1 MSTDQPL
8 VALSST
14 PDAAPVEITNTD
26 PTPVLSKSAQ
36 KRQAKAERLAQL
48 KLERRAQEK
57 EEKALKRK
65 EREERAAAGEDV
77 GPSDSKKRRVTR
89 GGEGPVLPFNA
100 RVVIDLGFDEKMT
113 EKEVGSLCSQLAYTY
128 ASHRRTR
135 TPFTGLLF
143 TSLNGRALK
152 HLDGVNDGSY
162 RRWRGAEW
170 WAEDIDGLWNPPAG
184 AEQQAGET
192 ATDEPA
198 PANAN
203 VDAIPE
209 QVTTDPTFPST
220 TSNVEPKGDGE
231 PSPGTPAPA
240 PSARG
245 KLRRPR
251 KQQPTQAR
259 ASCSRES
266 VVYLTADAEDE
277 LLELQEGE
285 TYIIGG
291 IVDRNRHKASKAVT
305 CSLIDLIQVLFQNLC
320 ADKARELNV
329 RSARL
334 PIGRYL
340 ANMPTRKV
348 LTVNQVFDILVYWV
362 STRDWEQAMQKVMP
376 KRKFNA
382 NGKKGKV
389 PKDLLAKG
397 LDGNAGDEDE
407 SADEPD
413 NSDIQVAD
421 TVELDEAAS

>member
-1 MSTDQPL
+1 MSTDQPPVVSPML
-8 VALSST
+8 
-14 PDAAPVEITNTD
+14 DATPVEVTNTD

-36 KRQAKAERLAQL
+36 KRQAKVERFAQL
-48 KLERRAQEK
+48 KQERRAREK

-65 EREERAAAGEDV
+65 EREEQAAAGEDV

-89 GGEGPVLPFNA
+89 EGEGPVLPFNA
-100 RVVIDLGFDEKMT
+100 RIVVDLGFDEKMT

-152 HLDGVNDGSY
+152 HLDGINDGSY
-162 RRWRGAEW
+162 RRWKGVEW
-170 WAEDIDGLWNPPAG
+170 WTEDIDGLWNPPAG
-184 AEQQAGET
+184 AEQQAEE
-192 ATDEPA
+192 AVTDEPA
-198 PANAN
+198 PTNGN
-203 VDAIPE
+203 IDAISE
-209 QVTTDPTFPST
+209 QAATEA
-220 TSNVEPKGDGE
+220 TSPPATVHVEPTGDAE
-231 PSPGTPAPA
+231 LVLDTPAPI

-245 KLRRPR
+245 KPRRPR
-251 KQQPTQAR
+251 NQPAAQAR
-259 ASCSRES
+259 SSCSRDS

-291 IVDRNRHKASKAVT
+291 IVDRNRYK
-305 CSLIDLIQVLFQNLC
+305 NLC

-340 ANMPTRKV
+340 ADMPTRKV
-348 LTVNQVFDILVYWV
+348 LTVNQVFDILMYWV

-389 PKDLLAKG
+389 PKGSPTQD
-397 LDGNAGDEDE
+397 LDGNAEGQDVDEDK

-413 NSDIQVAD
+413 S
-421 TVELDEAAS
+421 